1 MKQKVPLSEGL
12 ATRVKTTKTLLE
24 INDTVSLRTEAKK
37 RKRKV
42 VVRELKK
49 FRFNGCFDQVITE
62 TRWKLDCEFH
72 LSNFNRILPPV
83 MNRPRQK
90 RKVLCRNICGSRPFA
105 NTSCATKTF

>member
-1 MKQKVPLSEGL
+1 MKQKVPSSEGL
-12 ATRVKTTKTLLE
+12 ATRVKTTKALLE
-24 INDTVSLRTEAKK
+24 INDTVSKNLSEEK
-37 RKRKV
+37 KRKV

-62 TRWKLDCEFH
+62 TLWKLDCEFH

-90 RKVLCRNICGSRPFA
+90 RKVLCRNICGSPFA

>member
-12 ATRVKTTKTLLE
+12 ATRVKTTKALLE
-24 INDTVSLRTEAKK
+24 INDTVSKNLSEEK
-37 RKRKV
+37 KRKV

-62 TRWKLDCEFH
+62 THWKLDCEFH